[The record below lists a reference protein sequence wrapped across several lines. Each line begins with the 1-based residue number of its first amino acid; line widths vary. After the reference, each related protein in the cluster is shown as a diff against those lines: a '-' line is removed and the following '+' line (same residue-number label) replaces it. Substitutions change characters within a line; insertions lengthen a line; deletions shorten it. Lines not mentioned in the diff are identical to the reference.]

1 MDGGSGVSVRYP
13 RAGGSDTTMPERTPD
28 DDLIREEEAAAGS
41 DAAKIGGRAGD
52 EDDFDPAMRPV
63 YEAGGGEAEG
73 FEQAE
78 ADLIENAQHGD
89 GRGDPLS
96 DAFTP
101 EAESDL
107 AGAEYG
113 EPDEEDVSEKT
124 VDPDEGPD
132 APGAGP
138 GITHER

>member
-41 DAAKIGGRAGD
+41 DAGKIGGRAGD

-78 ADLIENAQHGD
+78 ADLVENASHGS
-89 GRGDPLS
+89 GRGDPEA
-96 DAFTP
+96 DAFSG
-101 EAESDL
+101 EAESDRS
-107 AGAEYG
+107 GAEYG
-113 EPDEEDVSEKT
+113 EPDEARND
-124 VDPDEGPD
+124 
-132 APGAGP
+132 
-138 GITHER
+138 R

>member
-1 MDGGSGVSVRYP
+1 M
-13 RAGGSDTTMPERTPD
+13 AERTPD
-28 DDLIREEEAAAGS
+28 DDLIREEEAAAAS
-41 DAAKIGGRAGD
+41 DAGRIGGVAGD
-52 EDDFDPAMRPV
+52 EDDFEPEMRAV
-63 YEAGGGEAEG
+63 YEGGGGEAEG

-113 EPDEEDVSEKT
+113 EADEEEP
-124 VDPDEGPD
+124 PD
-132 APGAGP
+132 
-138 GITHER
+138 R